1 MWPFRMPAELLMLNV
16 TFDFCPQSTILSC
29 SEQFDGRLLI
39 FFASFQAG
47 KTLSARKWHAAFS
60 PDGCLDIAS
69 VLSRIQRGVRF
80 LIFWSYCFS
89 VSYMLLVLQMSNYIL
104 SVMFTPI
111 NMIYLLLGCASN
123 SQGAGLGILTWLF
136 RSQKYLWWEG
146 RDQANTQVF
155 TSLEEYVGH
164 FLFDKP
170 FFLLFSLRNL

>member
-1 MWPFRMPAELLMLNV
+1 MPAELLMLNV

-123 SQGAGLGILTWLF
+123 SQGEV
-136 RSQKYLWWEG
+136 WE
-146 RDQANTQVF
+146 
-155 TSLEEYVGH
+155 
-164 FLFDKP
+164 
-170 FFLLFSLRNL
+170 FLLGCFDPRSTFDEREEIRQIRRYLLP